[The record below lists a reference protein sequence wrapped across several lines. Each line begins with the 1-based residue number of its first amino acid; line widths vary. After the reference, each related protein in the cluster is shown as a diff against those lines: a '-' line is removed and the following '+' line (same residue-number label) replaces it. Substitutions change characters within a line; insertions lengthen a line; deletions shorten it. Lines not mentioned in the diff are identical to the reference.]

1 MKASDLPSLDT
12 IIDPTSVIPQQEID
26 RINDLYADM
35 RRRAK
40 GILKDAM
47 KIGDWFI
54 DARKRMGPHVS
65 FHSWTSAKF
74 PKINGRTIYAFMK
87 LASNREF
94 LASVRPFHELDM
106 TIHECVKLIREHNKM
121 AKPRIRRLVVN
132 SDADPLVLLE
142 AKLKNYVI
150 NLWMLRYLQTEIEG
164 LLESMELTPDQV
176 LRVLHY
182 VCKEH
187 HEVEDEVLRTFKP
200 GLKIV
205 SGSA

>member
-12 IIDPTSVIPQQEID
+12 ITDPTSVIPQEEID

-35 RRRAK
+35 RRRGK
-40 GILKDAM
+40 QLLKDGLEIGEWFINARK
-47 KIGDWFI
+47 KIG
-54 DARKRMGPHVS
+54 PHLN
-65 FHSWTSAKF
+65 FHSWATAKF
-74 PKINGRTIYAFMK
+74 PKIPQTTIYRCQQIAR
-87 LASNREF
+87 NREF
-94 LASVRPFHELDM
+94 FATIVREASVLGLDEASR
-106 TIHECVKLIREHNKM
+106 IFRQYRKM

-164 LLESMELTPDQV
+164 MLGSMELTPDQV

-205 SGSA
+205 SKGA